1 MEIKLGR
8 LSHVGIGVRNIEATL
23 QQYSAIFG
31 IQLEKER
38 INVPGFD
45 LAEGEI
51 VRARSAN
58 MKGLKVAFITMGN
71 TAFEFFELPESSL
84 TGGKRYGIY
93 HVGFIVDD
101 LKSKLAELKA
111 KGIEPAEGFP
121 KSDKL
126 VYLRPSEGVLIE
138 LTDKTWRYTKEP
150 AKTKQK

>member
-1 MEIKLGR
+1 MEMKLGR
-8 LSHVGIGVRNIEATL
+8 LSHVGIGVRNMEETL
-23 QQYSAIFG
+23 KRYAEIFG
-31 IQLEKER
+31 IQLNQGKVDME
-38 INVPGFD
+38 GFD
-45 LAEGEI
+45 VKEGEI
-51 VRARSAN
+51 VRSRT
-58 MKGLKVAFITMGN
+58 GGIKVAFITMGN